1 MNERPAHEFEPLEVS
16 NYQNYANQEY
26 FKSISR
32 YIQNIDHYAQYTTY
46 GGQDDSFAANLPK
59 RHALCL
65 MCYEEEHLIY
75 KRSYNT
81 LFNQDDNHNTTAG
94 GAKPDKI
101 CPRCE
106 LLCHQLI
113 WV

>member
-1 MNERPAHEFEPLEVS
+1 
-16 NYQNYANQEY
+16 
-26 FKSISR
+26 
-32 YIQNIDHYAQYTTY
+32 
-46 GGQDDSFAANLPK
+46 
-59 RHALCL
+59 

-81 LFNQDDNHNTTAG
+81 LFNQDDNYNTTAG